1 MDPKAK
7 SSDCVIVQVV
17 YDFSPTLRYN
27 GRSRND
33 LLQLSIASRGCSCFD
48 EKVYPHER
56 STSRVYILAFPG
68 RMEPSTAFLSN
79 GTSSTVTVRSYGAC
93 ETTTGKNT
101 IKMGIS
107 PLESSSEHPAANDGG
122 SENSRDPNAPPT
134 DMKKPI
140 SIFRSVPFQI
150 AVACG
155 VSFTAPGMWDALNNL
170 GAGGAA
176 EPYAV
181 SAANALV
188 YGLFFIV
195 CIAAGAI
202 NNRIGLRHGLAL
214 GAVGYP
220 LYGAGLYVNNTRAV
234 TWFMLLG
241 SALCGLSAGFFW
253 AAEAAIIIGYPSPQD
268 RAFYLA
274 VWQTAKAAG
283 PIVGG
288 AINLSLNAKKAT
300 SGSVSPATYIVF
312 IVIMCLGLPIALLLS
327 PADKIWRR
335 DGTRVVI
342 QREATLGLEF
352 RAVWD
357 LLRSRRILLLLPAF
371 FISYFYNGLLS
382 TWLTDYFTVRARA
395 FSSFFTNF
403 AGIFSSFLIAS
414 LLDRQAIPIRVR
426 ARTAFSAIVLVLT
439 GTWIWAIV
447 LQKQYYD
454 AAQPPVW
461 DWFTR
466 GFNASYAL
474 VFFWTFAGQAFQ
486 QFLYWLVGQYTT
498 DLASVSRHTGILRGF
513 EALGQTVA
521 WAMQSEANVNHF
533 VSIGVNFGVLIVSIF
548 PTWIVLSELGKGC
561 DQTTVVEEEGEER
574 RAASSL
580 VVGNGEGSSVDK
592 P

>member
-1 MDPKAK
+1 MDCP
-7 SSDCVIVQVV
+7 
-17 YDFSPTLRYN
+17 PT
-27 GRSRND
+27 SM
-33 LLQLSIASRGCSCFD
+33 
-48 EKVYPHER
+48 
-56 STSRVYILAFPG
+56 STSAPDVPPRKRF
-68 RMEPSTAFLSN
+68 
-79 GTSSTVTVRSYGAC
+79 
-93 ETTTGKNT
+93 
-101 IKMGIS
+101 IS
-107 PLESSSEHPAANDGG
+107 A
-122 SENSRDPNAPPT
+122 
-134 DMKKPI
+134 
-140 SIFRSVPFQI
+140 FRSVPFQI

-155 VSFTAPGMWDALNNL
+155 VSFTAPGMWDAINNL

-188 YGLFFIV
+188 YGLFFFV

-202 NNRIGLRHGLAL
+202 NNRIGLRYGLAL

-234 TWFMLLG
+234 TWFMLFG

-253 AAEAAIIIGYPSPQD
+253 AAEAAIIIGYPSPKD

-274 VWQTAKAAG
+274 IWQTAKAAG

-288 AINLSLNAKKAT
+288 AINLSLNAGKSS
-300 SGSVSPATYIVF
+300 SGSIAPSTYIVF
-312 IVIMCLGLPIALLLS
+312 IVIMCMGLPIALCLS
-327 PADKIWRR
+327 PADKVWRK
-335 DGTRVVI
+335 DGTRVVLDT
-342 QREATLGLEF
+342 APTLAAEF
-352 RAVWD
+352 RAVFD

-403 AGIFSSFLIAS
+403 AGVFSSFLIAA
-414 LLDRQAIPIRVR
+414 LLDCQRIHIRTR
-426 ARTAFSAIVLVLT
+426 AMVAFSGIVLVLV
-439 GTWIWAIV
+439 GTWIWAII
-447 LQKQYYD
+447 LQKQYYYD
-454 AAQPPVW
+454 YPTPPVF
-461 DWFTR
+461 DWFTS

-498 DLASVSRHTGILRGF
+498 DLSSVSRHTGILRGF

-533 VSIGVNFGVLIVSIF
+533 VSIGVNFGVLLASVW
-548 PTWIVLSELGKGC
+548 PTWVVLSELEGSRE
-561 DQTTVVEEEGEER
+561 VRVVREVEEDGDEEE
-574 RAASSL
+574 SIP
-580 VVGNGEGSSVDK
+580 K
-592 P
+592 